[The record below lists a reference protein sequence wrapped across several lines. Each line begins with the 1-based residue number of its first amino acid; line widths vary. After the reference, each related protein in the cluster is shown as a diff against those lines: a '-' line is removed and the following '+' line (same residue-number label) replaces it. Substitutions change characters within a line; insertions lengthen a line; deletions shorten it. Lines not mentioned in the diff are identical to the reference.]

1 MNTMFDTL
9 LQLPL
14 FQGLTQEDL
23 TSILGKVKLHFDRHK
38 PGETLLKRGM
48 PCNQLLFVLKGEISA
63 YTPAADGTYAV
74 TEQMQ
79 APCLIEPHS
88 LFGMH
93 TTYASTYTTLGEV
106 HTVSISK
113 TFALNELS
121 KYEIFRLN
129 YMNIIS
135 NRAQTLSNRLWDS
148 TPKTLRERIGRFI
161 LTHTERPAGWKSMK
175 IKMEVMAQI
184 VNDTRNGVSK
194 VLNDMQEEGIVE
206 LHRGEIF
213 IPDAARLEAALHA

>member
-38 PGETLLKRGM
+38 PGETLLERGM
-48 PCNQLLFVLKGEISA
+48 PCNQLLFVLKGGIA
-63 YTPAADGTYAV
+63 ACTPAADGTYAV

-79 APCLIEPHS
+79 VPCLIEPHS

-135 NRAQTLSNRLWDS
+135 NRAQTLNNRLWGS

-161 LTHTERPAGWKSMK
+161 LAHTERPAGWKSMK
-175 IKMEVMAQI
+175 IKMEAMAQI

-194 VLNDMQEEGIVE
+194 VLNDMQEEGLVE

-213 IPDAARLEAALHA
+213 IPDAARLEAALNA